1 VGPKGRGLGAMNP
14 IPKRLAMSS
23 GTVKK
28 DNVQDKAKDAMTHA
42 TDAVKSV
49 GGAVAGAADQ
59 AAGGVGSGMQYV
71 ADQARRH
78 LPSEGVMGTASK
90 YVADGLEQSGKYL
103 EDKGITGMGE
113 DLTSIIKNHP
123 VTAMLIGIGV
133 GYLLGRTLSR
143 S

>member
-1 VGPKGRGLGAMNP
+1 
-14 IPKRLAMSS
+14 MSS
-23 GTVKK
+23 GTMK
-28 DNVQDKAKDAMTHA
+28 NNPQDKAKDAMTHA
-42 TDAVKSV
+42 TDAVKSA

-59 AAGGVGSGMQYV
+59 VAHGVGSGIHSL
-71 ADQARRH
+71 ADTARRN
-78 LPSEGVMGTASK
+78 LPHEGVMGTASK
-90 YVADGLEQSGKYL
+90 YVADGLEASGKYL

-113 DLTSIIKNHP
+113 DLATLVKNHP